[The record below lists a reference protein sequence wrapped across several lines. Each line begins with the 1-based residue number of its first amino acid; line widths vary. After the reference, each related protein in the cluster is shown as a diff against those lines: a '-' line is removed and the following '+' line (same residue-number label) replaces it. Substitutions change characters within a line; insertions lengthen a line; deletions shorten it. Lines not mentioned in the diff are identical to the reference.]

1 MLKLYQFAFS
11 HFCEKA
17 CWALDYKQQPFD
29 TVNLLP
35 GLHVLWSRRLAAG
48 TSLPILWDGAYIVQD
63 SSAIIDYLEQRW
75 PQPALTPVAPE
86 LAAQAREWEH
96 WLGEEIGVPLRL
108 WFYRH
113 VLPQRRYAMA
123 FLLRGASGGQVL
135 VFQALFGLIRQ
146 AMYYKMHIT
155 SRSAA
160 AALPQLERALD
171 KLEAALQGRDYLVGD
186 AFSRAD
192 LTAAALL
199 WPMLPWEGDEAA
211 MQARLPAVVWQW
223 RQSFVQRPL
232 YGWLQRIYRQHR
244 PVSCI
249 QP

>member
-29 TVNLLP
+29 MVNLLP

-75 PQPALTPVAPE
+75 PQPALTPSAPD
-86 LAAQAREWEH
+86 LAMQAREWEH

-113 VLPQRRYAMA
+113 VLAQRHYAMA
-123 FLLRGASGGQVL
+123 FLLRGASRRQGL
-135 VFQALFGLIRQ
+135 LLRCLFPLIRP
-146 AMYYKMHIT
+146 AMYHKMKINHAN
-155 SRSAA
+155 AA
-160 AALPQLERALD
+160 AARLQLEQALD
-171 KLEAALQGRDYLVGD
+171 KLEAAVQGRDYLVGD

-199 WPMLPWEGDEAA
+199 WPLLPWEGDEAA
-211 MQARLPAVVWQW
+211 MQARLPEVVWQW
-223 RQSFVQRPL
+223 RQGFVQRPL
-232 YGWLQRIYRQHR
+232 YAWLQRIYRQHR
-244 PVSCI
+244 PASCI